1 MTRSNKRKDMSTSLP
16 DDNTKKEA
24 AISASTALK
33 RAMGQYRRRGGGD
46 PLDGWKEWVDPG
58 RASEFATVLQQVH
71 VPSSTRWLTEGNPL
85 SSPVRDDDDYDYY
98 YYKGPVYALMDKP
111 GIFICPQA
119 LSTDLQTALAY
130 AALTEY
136 CQPPH
141 ATNIDAVP
149 PKPREQV
156 NAAHETFWYVWKEQ
170 QQQSLPQHQHD
181 KAPMYKSFKKL
192 SWATLGYQYD
202 WTKREYHAEAYSPV
216 PPVLQRLGT
225 FFARTAQLLL
235 MRSKCTKDTSDGN
248 SKSSSNN
255 KDIDSDNQ
263 QLVNDDTCHDD
274 EPTPV
279 PTFTTSA
286 CIVNYYH
293 AKSVMGPH
301 QDDLEYDMT
310 KPIVS
315 LSLGGRP
322 CLFVVG
328 GTGDVDDNDDAA
340 GRIVPIILRP
350 GDVVLMG
357 GPHRLAYHAMTR
369 ILPLTLPAEPILP
382 PTTQPVTLDDFHDD
396 ERDKNNLPPASDLPA
411 LQAFLQNHR
420 ININLRQVYP
430 DGMDPRE
437 GRKGHS
443 AEMKVGA
450 D

>member
-1 MTRSNKRKDMSTSLP
+1 MGIAKAAATTKTLTVTTSNWSTTTLVMMM
-16 DDNTKKEA
+16 N
-24 AISASTALK
+24 
-33 RAMGQYRRRGGGD
+33 QRRY
-46 PLDGWKEWVDPG
+46 PH
-58 RASEFATVLQQVH
+58 LQHRH
-71 VPSSTRWLTEGNPL
+71 V
-85 SSPVRDDDDYDYY
+85 
-98 YYKGPVYALMDKP
+98 
-111 GIFICPQA
+111 
-119 LSTDLQTALAY
+119 LSTIT
-130 AALTEY
+130 
-136 CQPPH
+136 
-141 ATNIDAVP
+141 
-149 PKPREQV
+149 
-156 NAAHETFWYVWKEQ
+156 
-170 QQQSLPQHQHD
+170 
-181 KAPMYKSFKKL
+181 
-192 SWATLGYQYD
+192 
-202 WTKREYHAEAYSPV
+202 
-216 PPVLQRLGT
+216 
-225 FFARTAQLLL
+225 
-235 MRSKCTKDTSDGN
+235 
-248 SKSSSNN
+248 
-255 KDIDSDNQ
+255 
-263 QLVNDDTCHDD
+263 
-274 EPTPV
+274 TP
-279 PTFTTSA
+279 
-286 CIVNYYH
+286 N
-293 AKSVMGPH
+293 

-328 GTGDVDDNDDAA
+328 GTGDDGDDAA
-340 GRIVPIILRP
+340 GSIVPIILRP